1 MRSVKIITDSASDI
15 PFELFEKYDISMLPM
30 GVVVG
35 EKTYLDRVD
44 LDAPAFYKMMREDP
58 ESLPKTVMPSVEMI
72 EAQFEKN
79 LNTFEHQIYVC
90 ISSKGSGTYN
100 VASMIKNEIEDRLGR
115 PSNITIIDSMS
126 FSVGY
131 GIAVREMSRLAY
143 EGAGYDTVMEA
154 YRRIMDSMNVYMVVD
169 DLKHLQR
176 GGRINPSVAFV
187 GGMLGIKPL
196 LTIKDGIIDS
206 YGKERGKRRAM
217 EKLIDISV
225 ENIKKPDETNVWI
238 VHTDAL
244 SDAETMKSM
253 FLERIKPKEV
263 LIIEFGACIGSHT
276 GRGLVGI
283 VFNAAE

>member
-1 MRSVKIITDSASDI
+1 
-15 PFELFEKYDISMLPM
+15 
-30 GVVVG
+30 
-35 EKTYLDRVD
+35 
-44 LDAPAFYKMMREDP
+44 
-58 ESLPKTVMPSVEMI
+58 
-72 EAQFEKN
+72 
-79 LNTFEHQIYVC
+79 
-90 ISSKGSGTYN
+90 
-100 VASMIKNEIEDRLGR
+100 
-115 PSNITIIDSMS
+115 
-126 FSVGY
+126 
-131 GIAVREMSRLAY
+131 
-143 EGAGYDTVMEA
+143 MEA

-176 GGRINPSVAFV
+176 GGRINPSVTFV

-263 LIIEFGACIGSHT
+263 LIIELGACIGSHT

>member
-1 MRSVKIITDSASDI
+1 
-15 PFELFEKYDISMLPM
+15 
-30 GVVVG
+30 
-35 EKTYLDRVD
+35 
-44 LDAPAFYKMMREDP
+44 
-58 ESLPKTVMPSVEMI
+58 
-72 EAQFEKN
+72 
-79 LNTFEHQIYVC
+79 
-90 ISSKGSGTYN
+90 
-100 VASMIKNEIEDRLGR
+100 
-115 PSNITIIDSMS
+115 
-126 FSVGY
+126 
-131 GIAVREMSRLAY
+131 
-143 EGAGYDTVMEA
+143 MEA

-263 LIIEFGACIGSHT
+263 LIIELGACIGSHT